1 MAKKNYHEEQNS
13 TTKKNNRIKF
23 QIVPDNM
30 EINHLLEL
38 LKMNGDFFF
47 FLNWCY
53 EIKEIK
59 QTSV

>member
-13 TTKKNNRIKF
+13 ATKKNNRTKF

-38 LKMNGDFFF
+38 LKMNGDYFFF
-47 FLNWCY
+47 KLML
-53 EIKEIK
+53 
-59 QTSV
+59 